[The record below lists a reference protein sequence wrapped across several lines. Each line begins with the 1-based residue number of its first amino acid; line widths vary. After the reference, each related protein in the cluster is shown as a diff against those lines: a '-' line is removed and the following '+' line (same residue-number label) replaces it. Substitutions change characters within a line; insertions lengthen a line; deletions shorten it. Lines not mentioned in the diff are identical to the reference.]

1 MADIVDLDAQRPH
14 YTGPAVCLR
23 CGHEWISVRPLG
35 VVALECPKCGAER
48 GYNFSNILGAIG
60 PELGQE
66 CCGQVDQDGVCAA
79 PACIHGSAANLVRA
93 CVTLAHLEMGG
104 HPQNPSDGS
113 DNQLSS

>member
-14 YTGPAVCLR
+14 VAGPAMCLR
-23 CGHEWISVRPLG
+23 CEHEWVAVRPLG
-35 VVALECPKCGAER
+35 VVVLECPKCGAER

-79 PACIHGSAANLVRA
+79 PACIHGSAVTLVRA
-93 CVTLAHLEMGG
+93 AVMLAHREMGG
-104 HPQNPSDGS
+104 NPQFPSDGS